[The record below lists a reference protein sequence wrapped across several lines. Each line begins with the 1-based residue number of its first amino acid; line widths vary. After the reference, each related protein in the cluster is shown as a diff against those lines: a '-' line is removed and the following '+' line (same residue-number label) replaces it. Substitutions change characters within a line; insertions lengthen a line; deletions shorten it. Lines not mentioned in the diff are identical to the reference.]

1 MNKTTE
7 RVEKLLAYLNAS
19 PDDNFL
25 QHALGLEYVR
35 EGKDEEARALF
46 ENILKRDPF
55 YIGTYYHLG
64 KLLERRGDID
74 AALHCYHKGM
84 DAAKTIDSRK
94 AYHELETA
102 WLELSD
108 E

>member
-1 MNKTTE
+1 ME

-19 PDDNFL
+19 PDDSFL
-25 QHALGLEYVR
+25 QHALALEYIR
-35 EGKDEEARALF
+35 EEKDEEAKALF

-64 KLLERRGDID
+64 KLLERSGDIN
-74 AALHCYHKGM
+74 AALNCYRRGM
-84 DAAKTIDSRK
+84 DAAKTVDSRK
-94 AYHELETA
+94 TYHELETA
-102 WLELSD
+102 WQELND